1 MMGAFLKKTGL
12 VPPDIFL
19 KQPGEVM
26 GSKKKSIIEINRK
39 AFSAGFR
46 TSVGGVDLNMAVKQ
60 ISVLLGN
67 VPGTLS
73 RLTNILDKEDITA
86 KALLA
91 ASAAESSTVRMVVND
106 PERAAAILESFGF
119 NYEITPVLAAEVPLH
134 PGGMNAI
141 LNPLSKAEINIL
153 YLYTTINRIGKET
166 IVILGVDKI
175 EEAREVL
182 QQNWIHLIEDEI
194 YSL

>member
-1 MMGAFLKKTGL
+1 
-12 VPPDIFL
+12 
-19 KQPGEVM
+19 
-26 GSKKKSIIEINRK
+26 
-39 AFSAGFR
+39 
-46 TSVGGVDLNMAVKQ
+46 MAVKQ
-60 ISVLLGN
+60 ISVTLGN

-91 ASAAESSTVRMVVND
+91 ASAAETSTVRMVVNE
-106 PERAAAILESFGF
+106 PERAAAILGSFGF
-119 NYEITPVLAAEVPLH
+119 NYEVTPVLAAEVPLH

-141 LNPLSKAEINIL
+141 LNPLNKAEINIH
-153 YLYTTINRIGKET
+153 YLYTTINRIGQET
-166 IVILGVDKI
+166 IVILGTDKL

-182 QQNWIHLIEDEI
+182 ERNWIHLIEEEI

>member
-1 MMGAFLKKTGL
+1 
-12 VPPDIFL
+12 
-19 KQPGEVM
+19 
-26 GSKKKSIIEINRK
+26 
-39 AFSAGFR
+39 
-46 TSVGGVDLNMAVKQ
+46 MAVKQ

-141 LNPLSKAEINIL
+141 LNPLDQGGDQHPSTSIRRS
-153 YLYTTINRIGKET
+153 TGS
-166 IVILGVDKI
+166 
-175 EEAREVL
+175 ARKRSSSSAWTRSTRRGRSSSE
-182 QQNWIHLIEDEI
+182 NWIHLIEDEI

>member
-1 MMGAFLKKTGL
+1 
-12 VPPDIFL
+12 
-19 KQPGEVM
+19 
-26 GSKKKSIIEINRK
+26 
-39 AFSAGFR
+39 
-46 TSVGGVDLNMAVKQ
+46 MAVTQ

-73 RLTNILDKEDITA
+73 RLTNILDREDITA

-91 ASAAESSTVRMVVND
+91 ASAAETSTVRLVVND
-106 PERAAAILESFGF
+106 PERAAAILQSFGF
-119 NYEITPVLAAEVPLH
+119 NCEVTPVLAAEVPLH

-141 LNPLSKAEINIL
+141 LNPLSKADVNVL

-175 EEAREVL
+175 DAAREVL

>member
-1 MMGAFLKKTGL
+1 
-12 VPPDIFL
+12 
-19 KQPGEVM
+19 
-26 GSKKKSIIEINRK
+26 
-39 AFSAGFR
+39 
-46 TSVGGVDLNMAVKQ
+46 MAVKQ

-73 RLTNILDKEDITA
+73 RLTNILDREDITA

-91 ASAAESSTVRMVVND
+91 ASAAETSTVRMVVND
-106 PERAAAILESFGF
+106 PERAAAILESFKF

-141 LNPLSKAEINIL
+141 LNPLSKAEINVL

-175 EEAREVL
+175 EAAREAL

>member
-1 MMGAFLKKTGL
+1 M
-12 VPPDIFL
+12 P
-19 KQPGEVM
+19 
-26 GSKKKSIIEINRK
+26 
-39 AFSAGFR
+39 
-46 TSVGGVDLNMAVKQ
+46 VKQ

-73 RLTNILDKEDITA
+73 RVTNILDKEDITT

-91 ASAAESSTVRMVVND
+91 ASAAESSTVRLVVSD
-106 PERAAAILESFGF
+106 PDRAAAVLESYGF
-119 NYEITPVLAAEVPLH
+119 DYEVTPVLAAEVPLH
-134 PGGMNAI
+134 SGGMNAI
-141 LNPLSKAEINIL
+141 LKPLAKAEINIL
-153 YLYTTINRIGKET
+153 YLYTSINRIGKET

-175 EEAREVL
+175 DEAREVL

>member
-1 MMGAFLKKTGL
+1 
-12 VPPDIFL
+12 
-19 KQPGEVM
+19 
-26 GSKKKSIIEINRK
+26 
-39 AFSAGFR
+39 
-46 TSVGGVDLNMAVKQ
+46 MAVKQ
-60 ISVLLGN
+60 ISVTLGN
-67 VPGTLS
+67 IPGTLS
-73 RLTNILDKEDITA
+73 RLTNILDREDITA

-119 NYEITPVLAAEVPLH
+119 NYEVTPVLAAEVPLH

-141 LNPLSKAEINIL
+141 LNPLNKAEINIH

-166 IVILGVDKI
+166 IVILGTDKLD
-175 EEAREVL
+175 EAREVL
-182 QQNWIHLIEDEI
+182 QRNWIHLIEEEI

>member
-1 MMGAFLKKTGL
+1 
-12 VPPDIFL
+12 
-19 KQPGEVM
+19 
-26 GSKKKSIIEINRK
+26 
-39 AFSAGFR
+39 
-46 TSVGGVDLNMAVKQ
+46 MAVKQ

-73 RLTNILDKEDITA
+73 RLTNLLDKEDITA

-91 ASAAESSTVRMVVND
+91 ASAAENSTVRLVVND

-119 NYEITPVLAAEVPLH
+119 NFEVTPVLAAEVPLH
-134 PGGMNAI
+134 SGGINAI
-141 LNPLSKAEINIL
+141 LNPLTKAEINIH

-175 EEAREVL
+175 DEAREVL
-182 QQNWIHLIEDEI
+182 ERHWIHLIGDEI

>member
-1 MMGAFLKKTGL
+1 
-12 VPPDIFL
+12 
-19 KQPGEVM
+19 
-26 GSKKKSIIEINRK
+26 
-39 AFSAGFR
+39 
-46 TSVGGVDLNMAVKQ
+46 MAVTQ

-91 ASAAESSTVRMVVND
+91 ASAAETSTVRMVVND

-119 NYEITPVLAAEVPLH
+119 DCEITPVLAAEVPLH

-141 LNPLSKAEINIL
+141 LNPLSKADINVL

-175 EEAREVL
+175 EAAREVL
-182 QQNWIHLIEDEI
+182 RQNWIHLIEEEI

>member
-1 MMGAFLKKTGL
+1 
-12 VPPDIFL
+12 
-19 KQPGEVM
+19 
-26 GSKKKSIIEINRK
+26 
-39 AFSAGFR
+39 
-46 TSVGGVDLNMAVKQ
+46 MAVKQ
-60 ISVLLGN
+60 ISILLGN
-67 VPGTLS
+67 LPGTLS
-73 RLTNILDKEDITA
+73 RLTNILDREDITA

-106 PERAAAILESFGF
+106 PERAAAVLESFRF

-141 LNPLSKAEINIL
+141 LNPLSKADINIH

-182 QQNWIHLIEDEI
+182 LRNWIHLIEDEI

>member
-1 MMGAFLKKTGL
+1 
-12 VPPDIFL
+12 
-19 KQPGEVM
+19 
-26 GSKKKSIIEINRK
+26 
-39 AFSAGFR
+39 
-46 TSVGGVDLNMAVKQ
+46 MAVKQ

-67 VPGTLS
+67 APGALA
-73 RLTNILDKEDITA
+73 RVTNILDKEDITA

-141 LNPLSKAEINIL
+141 LKPLSKAEINIH
-153 YLYTTINRIGKET
+153 YLYTTINRIGEET
-166 IVILGVDKI
+166 IVILGVDKLDD
-175 EEAREVL
+175 ARDVL
-182 QQNWIHLIEDEI
+182 RQNWINLIEDEI
-194 YSL
+194 YCL